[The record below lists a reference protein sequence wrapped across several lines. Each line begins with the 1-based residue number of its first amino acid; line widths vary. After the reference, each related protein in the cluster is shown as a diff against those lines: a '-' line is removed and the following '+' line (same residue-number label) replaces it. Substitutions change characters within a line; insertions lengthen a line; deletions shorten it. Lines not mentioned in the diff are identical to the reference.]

1 MSWLRPGISEMA
13 SLLALPQELTLQVL
27 QLLQVGDLFSLSATC
42 KHFRAQL
49 VPQLFQTIRLTN
61 DERVA
66 WSALGAVEAHGQH
79 TTRIDFIA
87 HCGPNDEITV
97 PALPPAAAKVLQGH
111 FTPNLSTVSLKFDFD
126 FDDGE
131 EWDTGRPDEVEA
143 MSIYVFRCGE
153 TEEYV
158 REREETWQWRALMN
172 ETWRALAANIHA
184 RELVLDNFIPKWTST
199 FRTEEFRQFLSRLE
213 TASFDILGMDN
224 GACWQTSTEW
234 GYTEFLSNLDAS
246 FFHHMTGL
254 KHLSINATDHLGLE
268 GMCHSQLALKPD
280 HLPLLESLKLRRCF
294 IGPELVSFIRGHTQL
309 LTSLDIKDCVSG
321 GNSYSADTGIY
332 WAEFFDSVFEA
343 KPALTELI
351 AGSSDLSDGLLP
363 DYWFEPDPE
372 DPEEIRRKL
381 KADPSL
387 RLFGY
392 GYVDTKYGYLSL
404 DWETDEEEF
413 KRGNDQKAFN
423 RLVGLVSEN
432 AAKAKR

>member
-1 MSWLRPGISEMA
+1 MA

-27 QLLQVGDLFSLSATC
+27 QLLQVGDLFRLSATC

-49 VPQLFQTIRLTN
+49 VPRLFQTIRLTS

-66 WSALGAVEAHGQH
+66 RSALGAVEAHGQY
-79 TTRIDFIA
+79 TTRIEFKA

-131 EWDTGRPDEVEA
+131 EWDARLPDDFEA
-143 MSIYVFRCGE
+143 ISIYVFRNEE

-172 ETWRALAANIHA
+172 ETWRALAANMHV
-184 RELVLDNFIPKWTST
+184 RELILDDFIPKWTST

-213 TASFDILGMDN
+213 TATFDILGMDN
-224 GACWQTSTEW
+224 GVCWRTSTEP
-234 GYTEFLSNLDAS
+234 GYTNFLSDLDAS
-246 FFHHMTGL
+246 FFRHMTGL
-254 KHLSINATDHLGLE
+254 KYLSINTSDHLGLE
-268 GMCHSQLALKPD
+268 GMCHSPLALKPE

-294 IGPELVSFIRGHTQL
+294 IGPELVSFIRGHTQFL
-309 LTSLDIKDCVSG
+309 KSLDIRDCVSG
-321 GNSYSADTGIY
+321 GHAYSADNGIY

-351 AGSSDLSDGLLP
+351 AGSSELLREGLLP
-363 DYWFEPDPE
+363 DYWFDADPE
-372 DPEEIRRKL
+372 VPVEIYRKL
-381 KADPSL
+381 KADPSM
-387 RLFGY
+387 RLFRY
-392 GYVDTKYGYLSL
+392 SNVDTKYGHLSL
-404 DWETDEEEF
+404 DLETEEEEF
-413 KRGNDQKAFN
+413 ERGNDQKAFD
-423 RLVGLVSEN
+423 RLIGLVSEN
-432 AAKAKR
+432 AANAKQ